1 MIQSKLKNRLLPLLG
16 ALLVL
21 LLILTSC
28 GTADENTAKKDT
40 SESETKVEENQ
51 ENESEETEETEE
63 PEGTKLVIASFNIAA
78 GKKVGFYY
86 PLLAEDIV
94 ASGADIVG
102 IQEIDQVTTRNSYQD
117 TLEILSQETGMEY
130 YAFAP
135 ALTPYQEGEYG
146 IGVLSKYPIV
156 SYEFYQLPML
166 SDTEE
171 QRVLLHAKIDVN
183 GETLDFFVTHGQQVC
198 IRRQLEK
205 ANEYISQCESFILA
219 GDFNTSNYGNY
230 KLIENSYTVVGE
242 LNPILTSEEHS
253 FDNLVISNDIVSKNV
268 RTIDTQHSDHY
279 MLLADV
285 TLPVKE

>member
-183 GETLDFFVTHGQQVC
+183 GETLDFFVTHGQQVS

>member
-1 MIQSKLKNRLLPLLG
+1 MMHNKYKNKLQPLIG

-28 GTADENTAKKDT
+28 GATEKNTDKENA
-40 SESETKVEENQ
+40 
-51 ENESEETEETEE
+51 NESEVKVEDNQDDENVEDEETQE

-102 IQEIDQVTTRNSYQD
+102 IQEIDQVTKRNSYQD
-117 TLEILSQETGMEY
+117 TLAILSQETGMEY

-156 SYEFYQLPML
+156 SYEFHQLPML

-183 GETLDFFVTHGQQVC
+183 GELLDFFVTHGQQVS
-198 IRRQLEK
+198 IRRQLQK
-205 ANEYISQCESFILA
+205 ANEYISQCENFIFA

-242 LNPILTSEEHS
+242 LNPILTSEKHS
-253 FDNLVISNDIVSKNV
+253 FDNLVISNTIVSDNV

-279 MLLADV
+279 MLLTDV
-285 TLPVKE
+285 ILPVKE